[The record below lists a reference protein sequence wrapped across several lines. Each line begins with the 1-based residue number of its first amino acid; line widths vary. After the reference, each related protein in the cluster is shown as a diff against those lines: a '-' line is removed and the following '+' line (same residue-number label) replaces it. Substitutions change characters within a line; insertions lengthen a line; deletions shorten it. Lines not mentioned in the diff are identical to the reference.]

1 MLGRIEKMPKK
12 RKKNVFFL
20 LNISQSVALVI
31 KKNYKKTFKL
41 LFIKSKKIS
50 CQIVKK
56 KSKNFKNES
65 DRGKKNKER
74 RQTPPPHKPFKL
86 CISEKKKFTV
96 EGIQDCK

>member
-1 MLGRIEKMPKK
+1 MPKK

-20 LNISQSVALVI
+20 LNICQSVALVI

-65 DRGKKNKER
+65 
-74 RQTPPPHKPFKL
+74 
-86 CISEKKKFTV
+86 
-96 EGIQDCK
+96 